1 MNVPRPPVSAA
12 ALLQEAATTSTSSTN
27 AATTGGVAATD
38 NSAEKSTKAG
48 KTVVVRNAIIYNPD
62 TGTVQVNQTIKLS
75 GGNIVEIKDSDESS
89 PHDMAV
95 HVVDGLVYYP
105 GFTLF
110 VVRTLLRF

>member
-1 MNVPRPPVSAA
+1 MNIPRPPVSAA

-38 NSAEKSTKAG
+38 NSAKKSTRAG
-48 KTVVVRNAIIYNPD
+48 KTVVVKNAIIYNPD
-62 TGTVQVNQTIKLS
+62 TGAVQVNQTIKLS

-95 HVVDGLVYYP
+95 HVVDRLVYYP